1 MQADTK
7 AYTDI
12 DYESFPIADP
22 TYSPF
27 EEELWPLIN
36 GTIHQTLQP
45 HPEVFAKV
53 VAAVDRALETH
64 RGWRNLF
71 PAQLDAPTSAN
82 SKKIIN
88 SRNEPGDLVQSNHC
102 ETRGHST
109 PKRIPPLFHTLISGP
124 KFTALSQLES
134 PCCRPAISSGWSI
147 APCWCRF

>member
-45 HPEVFAKV
+45 HPDVFAKV

-64 RGWRNLF
+64 RGWTPSPPNLTR
-71 PAQLDAPTSAN
+71 PPPPTR
-82 SKKIIN
+82 KK
-88 SRNEPGDLVQSNHC
+88 
-102 ETRGHST
+102 
-109 PKRIPPLFHTLISGP
+109 
-124 KFTALSQLES
+124 
-134 PCCRPAISSGWSI
+134 
-147 APCWCRF
+147 